1 MTYCYNY
8 LIISYAALTYSTFIL
23 CTFIYLGISF
33 INEKLENLTDSVV
46 DETDMSSAD
55 DQDETDFFPT
65 KNRGSSDN
73 ALILR
78 SFLDSPVDNLCDY
91 TRWPLLRKLFIELNT
106 PLPASA
112 ACERLFSAGGLIFRP
127 HRASMTDVNFENCI
141 LVKCNKDF
149 I

>member
-1 MTYCYNY
+1 M
-8 LIISYAALTYSTFIL
+8 A
-23 CTFIYLGISF
+23 
-33 INEKLENLTDSVV
+33 EPVV
-46 DETDMSSAD
+46 DESELSSVE
-55 DQDETDFFPT
+55 DQDEMDFFQT
-65 KNRGSSDN
+65 KNRTTSNTTSN
-73 ALILR
+73 LR
-78 SFLDSPVDNLCDY
+78 SFLDSPLDNLCDY

-127 HRASMTDVNFENCI
+127 HRSSMTDVNFENCI